1 MATNRPTL
9 AAFDKGET
17 PTIACF
23 NKARADLGVDFDKL
37 IAALQAY
44 VDRHVAPVWGTPARL
59 IKTKGFVKK
68 AWAIVLLD
76 EADAPGAL
84 AYHELTPEG
93 FPLSKVFVQTTL
105 EHGTPVSVATSH
117 ELVEMLVDPAINM
130 MSTGPDARTTY
141 AYESADPVQTLSFN
155 VKRIPMSNF
164 VYPSYFEVF
173 RKPRSTR
180 FDHMKKVRRPF
191 EIVPGGYQ
199 IIFKD
204 GNWTQIFATPE
215 QAKRLGV
222 TEDSDHRAE
231 CRGKRLRRTLTGGLR
246 RTGDRRASRRV
257 A

>member
-1 MATNRPTL
+1 MATHRPTF

-23 NKARADLGVDFDKL
+23 NKATTDLGVDFDKL

-44 VDRHVAPVWGTPARL
+44 VDRHIAPVWGTPAKL
-59 IKTKGFVKK
+59 IKTRGFVKN

-76 EADAPGAL
+76 EADAEGAL
-84 AYHELTPEG
+84 AYHELTPDG

-105 EHGTPVSVATSH
+105 EHGMHVSVSASH
-117 ELVEMLVDPAINM
+117 ELVEMLVDPAINL
-130 MSTGPDARTTY
+130 MSTGPEPDTMY
-141 AYESADPVQTLSFN
+141 AYESADAVQALSFN
-155 VKRIPMSNF
+155 VKRIPMSDF

-180 FDHMKKVRRPF
+180 FDHMNKVTRPF
-191 EIVPGGYQ
+191 EILEGGYQ

-204 GNWTQIFATPE
+204 GQWTQTFATP
-215 QAKRLGV
+215 AKSQRPGM
-222 TEDSDHRAE
+222 EAEHDPRAE
-231 CRGKRLRRTLTGGLR
+231 SRGKRLRRTLSREVKG
-246 RTGDRRASRRV
+246 RTSRRV